1 MTIGR
6 TAASSP
12 EGLKGP
18 HGFDPAPRFWIA
30 LDGTAGK
37 GPPACPGTVYGEMQ
51 DGLADRGRGPQGGR
65 ACSRALARRRRPGFE
80 KRECRGKE
88 SGRPRRRFLDRA
100 DPRAIAS
107 AIAGGGSA
115 AARGRRNPDGPAR
128 ARIPDACGN
137 FGVRRAGVYR
147 MPRGG
152 GPARAGRARHE
163 SIPRR
168 PQGYGMPV
176 DAQGR
181 QALRKT
187 RPQRVRTPDPESCA
201 RVRQTPGQT
210 AFGHAG
216 VRDGGGAAFQSPRA
230 AERSETGPCPGFELR
245 RQLCPERTRALA
257 VVRRRAKRDAPA
269 GRNDRER
276 IRDCRGDDELRLQAG
291 VRRRAA
297 GTPEY
302 WAPSRIWA
310 QRRKG
315 LFGEFEQNPQHG
327 TGARTA
333 RAVRPGDAVKGCP
346 GYPGRKRSAARLAR
360 T

>member
-1 MTIGR
+1 M
-6 TAASSP
+6 
-12 EGLKGP
+12 
-18 HGFDPAPRFWIA
+18 
-30 LDGTAGK
+30 
-37 GPPACPGTVYGEMQ
+37 
-51 DGLADRGRGPQGGR
+51 
-65 ACSRALARRRRPGFE
+65 
-80 KRECRGKE
+80 
-88 SGRPRRRFLDRA
+88 DRA

-137 FGVRRAGVYR
+137 FGVRRADVYR

-152 GPARAGRARHE
+152 GPARAGRARPE

-187 RPQRVRTPDPESCA
+187 RPQRARTPDPESCA

-245 RQLCPERTRALA
+245 RQLCPSERAPLPWCGGALSEMPP
-257 VVRRRAKRDAPA
+257 R
-269 GRNDRER
+269 
-276 IRDCRGDDELRLQAG
+276 
-291 VRRRAA
+291 A
-297 GTPEY
+297 GTTAKGSGIVGGMTNSGSKPGSGGGLP
-302 WAPSRIWA
+302 ARQNTGPPSRIWA

-315 LFGEFEQNPQHG
+315 LFGEFEQNPQHR

-333 RAVRPGDAVKGCP
+333 RAQSGPATQSKDAPGTPEGKEAPLVWRGRNDRRQLAVFCEP
-346 GYPGRKRSAARLAR
+346 AARMISPRPEGTRRVLKPGPK
-360 T
+360 